1 MEQIWYKDIGDFF
14 SMNKLPKF
22 FPLKG
27 MTYVETLNSI
37 MKFSVY
43 FSILLFFVNRSLLV
57 FYFVLFCA
65 VLTFFMYEMY
75 RSNKNAKKELFDKMN
90 LRYDQRSRKLC
101 VKPTH
106 HNPFMNVLMHEYS
119 EFPERPDACNLS
131 NSNVKKEAEAF
142 FENNLYK
149 DVDDIWS
156 KKTSSRSWHTV
167 PGNTIPNDRKSF
179 TDFLYNIGPT
189 CKEGNGSQC
198 FTNLHKNFR
207 I

>member
-1 MEQIWYKDIGDFF
+1 MEQIWYRDIGDFF
-14 SMNKLPKF
+14 SINKLPKF

-27 MTYVETLNSI
+27 MTYTETLNSI
-37 MKFSVY
+37 MKFSIY
-43 FSILLFFVNRSLLV
+43 FSILLFFVKRSLLV

-65 VLTFFMYEMY
+65 ILTFFMYEMY

-90 LRYDQRSRKLC
+90 LRYDQRTRKLC
-101 VKPTH
+101 VKPTKN
-106 HNPFMNVLMHEYS
+106 NPFMNVLLNEYT

-131 NSNVKKEAEAF
+131 NSNVRGEAEAF
-142 FENNLYK
+142 FDNNLYR

-156 KKTSSRSWHTV
+156 RKTSSRSWYTV

-189 CKEGNGSQC
+189 CKEGNGTQC
-198 FTNLHKNFR
+198 FNNLHKSFR